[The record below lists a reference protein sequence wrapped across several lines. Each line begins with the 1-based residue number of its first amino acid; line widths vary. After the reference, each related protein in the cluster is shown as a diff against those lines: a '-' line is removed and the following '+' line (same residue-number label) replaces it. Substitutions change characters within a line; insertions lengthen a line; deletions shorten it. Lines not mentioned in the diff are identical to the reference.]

1 MAQAWTVT
9 PYLDEQLFANTFAN
23 KRASMRLCV
32 NPGSLGVTSTRTQWE
47 AVELSGNG
55 YARYEWTIPSGSFNA
70 TTERWEAPPQLCEFS
85 ASAGGSGL
93 TWNTAIIVL
102 GTVSNGSFIPQS
114 GVSFILPEP
123 SNRTL
128 LAGAAPGSYQVTIFT
143 NGFLVT
149 S

>member
-1 MAQAWTVT
+1 MAAAWTVT
-9 PYLDEQLFANTFAN
+9 PFLDEQIFTNTLAG

-32 NPGSLGVTSTRTQWE
+32 NTGSLGVSSTRAQWE
-47 AVELSGNG
+47 AAELSGNG
-55 YARYEWTIPSGSFNA
+55 YARYEWTIPAGSYNS
-70 TTERWEAPPQLCEFS
+70 TTQRWEAPAQLCEFS
-85 ASAGGSGL
+85 AAAGGAGL

-102 GTVSNGSFIPQS
+102 GTVVNNAFSPQS
-114 GVSFILPEP
+114 GVSFILSEP

-128 LAGAAPGSYQVTIFT
+128 LAGASPGSYQVTIFS